1 MLPSFLQ
8 PWKENLVS
16 ALSCASATLASPTTR
31 TSRKKYF
38 TAMLRLMVCLLIQIF
53 QKQMGG
59 GPGIQPNGDR
69 EIPGRCKLQNFRGR
83 KEKIPWGR
91 LRVYIIQQKQG
102 QSKSL
107 QILSSA
113 ARHCTLQA
121 KLCVLMRERF
131 SMRGSLSGM
140 LRSP

>member
-1 MLPSFLQ
+1 M
-8 PWKENLVS
+8 
-16 ALSCASATLASPTTR
+16 
-31 TSRKKYF
+31 KKYF
-38 TAMLRLMVCLLIQIF
+38 TAMLRLMVCLLIQIV
-53 QKQMGG
+53 QKSNGG
-59 GPGIQPNGDR
+59 RPGVKPNCDR
-69 EIPGRCKLQNFRGR
+69 EIPGRRKLQNFRGR

-121 KLCVLMRERF
+121 KLCVLMRDKV
-131 SMRGSLSGM
+131 
-140 LRSP
+140 PA